1 MLKQT
6 TYVSKKW
13 PLLYHILVSVC
24 VVCSLSGASIV
35 FLELMGGI
43 MADLLQD
50 TSINLS
56 ACIWLVIIAGALVPV
71 TWLGTP
77 KDFW

>member
-1 MLKQT
+1 M
-6 TYVSKKW
+6 
-13 PLLYHILVSVC
+13 C
-24 VVCSLSGASIV
+24 VVWSLSGASIV
-35 FLELMGGI
+35 FLELMAGI

-56 ACIWLVIIAGALVPV
+56 ACVWLVIIAAVLVPV